1 MTVALV
7 TGAGGFIGQH
17 LSRHLAHA
25 GVEVPEFSRNSSPL
39 SPLSSIDQWSQ
50 TLDGI
55 DAIYHLAG
63 IAHRTTTAE
72 ELQLVN
78 VQWPTRLYEAAVAA
92 GVKRFIYLS
101 SIKVLGERSA
111 RPFRVADSYAPS
123 NAYAASKVHAERALL
138 AAPAANSRLAIVRP
152 PLTYGPGV
160 KANFLSLLR
169 LARLSQKGLPLP
181 LANATAPR
189 SILGVGNLC
198 DLLQRL
204 LDSGTGIFHVA
215 DAQAFSVSELLALIG
230 ELSGKRVRLWG
241 VSAALLEKVL
251 RGIGRAEI
259 YSRLFHPLEIDQ
271 SETQKMLQWSAPCST
286 ANRLRET
293 LQWLH

>member
-25 GVEVPEFSRNSSPL
+25 GVEVREFSRNSSPL

-123 NAYAASKVHAERALL
+123 NAYAAS
-138 AAPAANSRLAIVRP
+138 
-152 PLTYGPGV
+152 TT
-160 KANFLSLLR
+160 
-169 LARLSQKGLPLP
+169 
-181 LANATAPR
+181 TA
-189 SILGVGNLC
+189 
-198 DLLQRL
+198 
-204 LDSGTGIFHVA
+204 
-215 DAQAFSVSELLALIG
+215 
-230 ELSGKRVRLWG
+230 
-241 VSAALLEKVL
+241 
-251 RGIGRAEI
+251 
-259 YSRLFHPLEIDQ
+259 
-271 SETQKMLQWSAPCST
+271 
-286 ANRLRET
+286 
-293 LQWLH
+293 